1 MSIPQSIKSPQNV
14 GFQSGSAKKLKPHQ
28 TSHHSGWMPLT
39 LNITCSVLL
48 INIHEYFSDQVCFHL
63 HPACDAMF
71 HLKRSSS
78 ASPFHMKVVEDNIA
92 FFSTTVIQSSNLPFN
107 SIKKTVVCVS
117 KNDWK

>member
-1 MSIPQSIKSPQNV
+1 V
-14 GFQSGSAKKLKPHQ
+14 GFQSGTAKKLKPHQ
-28 TSHHSGWMPLT
+28 TPHHSGWMPST

-92 FFSTTVIQSSNLPFN
+92 FLEYTSQPLLFSHLIFPLIALKRLLSVLVRTIGSS
-107 SIKKTVVCVS
+107 
-117 KNDWK
+117 